1 MSPHAGRA
9 TGGCALST
17 SFSWLPEKQV
27 LNPIFSPLPIGEP
40 GGQGETD
47 GAGMLGGHFP
57 PQSPPSLVLQLS
69 IQMGNAIPPWVSR
82 LQGAQ

>member
-1 MSPHAGRA
+1 MQAGQQGAVLSAPASP
-9 TGGCALST
+9 GC
-17 SFSWLPEKQV
+17 PEKQV